1 MSDYAII
8 KLRRDTAANWSTSN
22 PTLQEGEV
30 GISMDSS
37 PLEIRVGDGTK
48 SWSELSPQ
56 YFSPFKGV
64 RLNNV
69 ECTIGSDRMLDIDET
84 DPAISPWART
94 DTFATMSVA
103 IRDLASYNGFTNYL
117 SKEKVGT
124 RIGALFDNGRLDL
137 KLYNTSSQVLS
148 SASVD
153 IPISGIVSIEAV
165 GDELIFTLANGE
177 TASVQLT
184 SMLSNLVPQART
196 IAGLPLISDIATSS
210 LLSNLS
216 IQSNTNPIS
225 RSLEAT
231 FATSSGKLNLSNATG
246 SQTQPVYFNNGLPVV
261 CTSYDNAAVKSAA
274 TAGGA
279 LKLIRSN
286 GTTIATGSAFYP
298 IYLDSNGVPQ
308 IASGVP
314 NYIAASFDTTSQK
327 LTISL
332 LRSGST
338 VPLDTKEVPIPISG
352 IIGADVS
359 GSVITFHLQGG
370 VDIEVD
376 IAQTMTGLVPS
387 NRLIAGT
394 ALTADIPTSSLFN
407 ALSAY
412 SLATPNVPK
421 IASASVATSASR
433 ATVAEKM
440 STSKGNS
447 TTPIFLDVDGIP
459 QACSLDYLSGL
470 GGTLRGDLYISH
482 STASTPKAIQLTSE
496 GLFASGNT
504 DVKLGTGSK
513 YLKESYITTGN
524 FTKVISTTGSF
535 ISASVDFEVFQKLSG
550 SSANSSVSAW
560 SGSFI
565 SASVKELTTKGTLT
579 FGDPGNARISNTAI
593 QGGNAC
599 KIQTYKNSAWGDRLT
614 INDVENRV
622 IVQGTV
628 SASQAIISN
637 TVTASQVSASTA
649 ITASQIFTP
658 GAVTA
663 STVILSSGSRFREC
677 IDSQGNFGL
686 DYLAGTQ
693 WQNIY
698 KYDTG
703 GDVISLNK
711 SLYANINTIRAT
723 SGSFVYSTASKF
735 EAATGS
741 FTSAS
746 VSNLTAT
753 SGSISDLTIAKL
765 NITSGSAGFLTGS
778 KIKITTGSFTSASVS
793 DLTVPYI
800 WYDSL
805 IDLRNNK
812 IKLETSDE
820 KQSYVE
826 ISPNTGIN
834 VFAADGTGKLYVQ
847 GNVSASGYVSG
858 SNLRIVN
865 SASLNHVSASG
876 NINGSNLKVAV
887 SASAAHI
894 SASANISASN
904 LRVVTS
910 ASLNHVSASGNISA
924 VSGSF
929 SDINSPCIWYDDEY
943 PVVIEFSKNGSN
955 SLSLISKGA
964 DLPSSILIE
973 GDGNITATPKEGN
986 GTFIVDGN
994 ITATGTITPSN
1005 PSDRKLKKNIA
1016 SISDADEVLS
1026 NLNPVEFDWNET
1038 AKEKSN
1044 EALKGHA
1051 RGFVADEF
1059 LKIISQ
1065 NNGKAWKEYD
1075 RIDSSEVIPYLVAG
1089 YQLQKQEIAA
1099 LRQEIELLKAKLA

>member
-94 DTFATMSVA
+94 ETFATKSVA
-103 IRDLASYNGFTNYL
+103 ITDLASYNGFTNYL
-117 SKEKVGT
+117 SKEKT
-124 RIGALFDNGRLDL
+124 GAKITATFDTGSS
-137 KLYNTSSQVLS
+137 KLQVKLLNTSSTALS

-153 IPISGIVSIEAV
+153 IPISGITNISSS
-165 GDELIFTLANGE
+165 GDTLIFYLANG
-177 TASVQLT
+177 TSTSVDLQG
-184 SMLSNLVPQART
+184 MLSSLVPQSRMV
-196 IAGLPLISDIATSS
+196 AGLPLISDIATSS

-261 CTSYDNAAVKSAA
+261 CTSYDNATVKSAA
-274 TAGGA
+274 TASGA

-482 STASTPKAIQLTSE
+482 STVSTPKAIQLTSE

-535 ISASVDFEVFQKLSG
+535 TSASVDFEAFQKLSG

-649 ITASQIFTP
+649 ITASQILVP
-658 GAVTA
+658 GALTA
-663 STVILSSGSRFREC
+663 STVVLSSDRTMYRQGIDGSKNYVLEQYNPNN
-677 IDSQGNFGL
+677 S
-686 DYLAGTQ
+686 Q

-698 KYDTG
+698 RYDFG
-703 GDVISLNK
+703 GDVLSFNK
-711 SLYANINTIRAT
+711 SLYAGNNQVRAL
-723 SGSFVYSTASKF
+723 SGSFAYSTASKF

-746 VSNLTAT
+746 VSNLTTT

-765 NITSGSAGFLTGS
+765 DITSGSAGFLTGS
-778 KIKITTGSFTSASVS
+778 KIKITTGSFTSASVL
-793 DLTVPYI
+793 DLMVPYI

-812 IKLETSDE
+812 IKLETDDE
-820 KQSYVE
+820 EQSYIE

-834 VFAADGTGKLYVQ
+834 VFAADGTGRLYVQ

-858 SNLRIVN
+858 SNLRVTN
-865 SASLNHVSASG
+865 TASVSRLESVSASVLD
-876 NINGSNLKVAV
+876 IATT
-887 SASAAHI
+887 HI
-894 SASANISASN
+894 SDGSTAYDTEVEIGESEIRVRAAGDAGSSYISVAENGIVADPQEGEGTFHITGN
-904 LRVVTS
+904 LEVDGSVNGTS
-910 ASLNHVSASGNISA
+910 VSDRRLKS
-924 VSGSF
+924 
-929 SDINSPCIWYDDEY
+929 
-943 PVVIEFSKNGSN
+943 
-955 SLSLISKGA
+955 
-964 DLPSSILIE
+964 
-973 GDGNITATPKEGN
+973 NIT
-986 GTFIVDGN
+986 
-994 ITATGTITPSN
+994 
-1005 PSDRKLKKNIA
+1005 
-1016 SISDADEVLS
+1016 SISDADEILS
-1026 NLNPVEFDWNET
+1026 NLNPVQFDWNEL
-1038 AKEKSN
+1038 AQKKSN
-1044 EALKGHA
+1044 GGLTGHS
-1051 RGFVADEF
+1051 RGFLADEF
-1059 LKIISQ
+1059 LEVISQ
-1065 NNGKAWKEYD
+1065 NNKKAWKEYNT
-1075 RIDSSEVIPYLVAG
+1075 IDSLEVIPYLVAG

-1099 LRQEIELLKAKLA
+1099 LRQEIELLKSKLA